1 MKTIVRI
8 ALLFVIGILILQSL
22 GYGVGFFF
30 DPAGGV
36 GEFASPPVDPEDEL
50 TIALVGLVGVGM
62 LGTVAMLALAVTL
75 IVKANPA
82 GTYIAMTIG
91 AVYVLTG
98 ASAWRAGWT
107 WDASF
112 YACAGAL
119 LMVLAIAHRWL
130 EARTAEPQ

>member
-1 MKTIVRI
+1 MQTIVRI
-8 ALLFVIGILILQSL
+8 TLLVVIGILILQSL
-22 GYGVGFFF
+22 GYGVGFFL

-50 TIALVGLVGVGM
+50 TIALVGLIGVGM

-75 IVKANPA
+75 IMKTNPA

-91 AVYVLTG
+91 AVYGLAG
-98 ASAWRAGWT
+98 ASAWRAGWI

-112 YACAGAL
+112 YAGAGAL
-119 LMVLAIAHRWL
+119 LTLAIAQRWL
-130 EARTAEPQ
+130 DARAIERR